1 MVLGFEREKKP
12 LSETHPELAIQAVG
26 WDPSTVSKG
35 SARKYLWLCNKGHE
49 YLAMPYNRIKGSGC
63 PYCSGRAPLAGFN
76 DMATTHPEFAAEADG
91 WDPKHFV
98 AGTGKK
104 LSWKCAKGHQWTVS
118 GNSRVAQNSGC
129 PVCSNQKTIS
139 GINDLLTLNPEV
151 AAEADGWDPT
161 VINSGSN
168 KKMSWK
174 CASGHKW
181 SVAVSNRTGTDGSGC
196 AVCSG
201 RKILSGFNDLASL
214 HPELAAEADGW
225 DPRNQLRAAN
235 KKMSWKCASGHM
247 WEATVNSRLQGSDC
261 PFCAGQRVIPGFND
275 LATINPELAAE
286 ADGWD
291 PTTVTAGSNRNIS
304 WVCSNGHKWL
314 AHIASRS
321 DGTGCPYCS
330 GKKVLVGFNDLATI
344 NPELAAEAD
353 GWDPTTVTAGS
364 NRNISWV
371 CSNGHKWLAHIAS
384 RSDGTGCPYCSGK
397 KVLVGFNDLATI
409 NPELAAEA
417 DGWDPTTVTAGSG
430 LKKQWKCING
440 HTWSAVIGSR
450 EKRGCPTCATSGFDP
465 NKDAWLYF
473 LRHDL
478 WGLFQIGITN
488 VPDTRVTLH
497 KSFGWEV
504 IEIRG
509 PMPGGITRQ
518 WEHDILRSLQSRGVK
533 FSPEQIAGKF
543 SGYTEAWIQ
552 EDFPT
557 KSLAELMNLVHKDEI
572 IQ

>member
-1 MVLGFEREKKP
+1 
-12 LSETHPELAIQAVG
+12 
-26 WDPSTVSKG
+26 
-35 SARKYLWLCNKGHE
+35 
-49 YLAMPYNRIKGSGC
+49 
-63 PYCSGRAPLAGFN
+63 
-76 DMATTHPEFAAEADG
+76 MATTHPEFAAEADG

-214 HPELAAEADGW
+214 H
-225 DPRNQLRAAN
+225 
-235 KKMSWKCASGHM
+235 
-247 WEATVNSRLQGSDC
+247 
-261 PFCAGQRVIPGFND
+261 
-275 LATINPELAAE
+275 PELAAE